1 MKNNMNVT
9 LNKIPKDIHD
19 MYEMGILFDGVYQI
33 NDGNCPI
40 GLIYISDMENENIY
54 IEWLEILSVFRGK
67 GYLREIMNKL
77 SELFKKEIRFECS
90 EDLRL
95 KYLHVGCHEHG
106 IDEITENYQMTFNEA
121 YSFECNMSEEYGTY
135 NSHDEWGCAIVS
147 FGNIGAEYNFCID
160 GGKNLSAI
168 YKTELNPATDCIET
182 DTSTFIHYEIDFSN
196 PEWKSELE
204 TAMYSFVKEKKINY
218 EI

>member
-1 MKNNMNVT
+1 MKNNINEA
-9 LNKIPKDIHD
+9 LNEIPKDIH
-19 MYEMGILFDGVYQI
+19 
-33 NDGNCPI
+33 N
-40 GLIYISDMENENIY
+40 
-54 IEWLEILSVFRGK
+54 
-67 GYLREIMNKL
+67 
-77 SELFKKEIRFECS
+77 
-90 EDLRL
+90 
-95 KYLHVGCHEHG
+95 
-106 IDEITENYQMTFNEA
+106 NEA
-121 YSFECNMSEEYGTY
+121 YCFECNITEEYGTY

-204 TAMYSFVKEKKINY
+204 TAMYSFVKEKKIWDMKNY
-218 EI
+218 KKKLMKDIS